1 MYNSENVV
9 RDPNFESFVEGRSEV
24 QPIPQSELDL
34 NPNLIQNP
42 GY

>member
-9 RDPNFESFVEGRSEV
+9 RDPNFESFVDGRSEV

-34 NPNLIQNP
+34 NPNLTQNP